1 MSPQSSESPELLSLA
16 ADQNR
21 QGVLVKTSLHFH
33 SVEEEEE
40 V

>member
-1 MSPQSSESPELLSLA
+1 MSPQSWESQELLSLA

-21 QGVLVKTSLHFH
+21 QGVLVKTSPHFH
-33 SVEEEEE
+33 SVEED